1 MMHDVTPNTST
12 FNNNNSH
19 PQTNPEDTEHPNINI
34 KDIKLDTKDWTKIQY
49 TTRHKIFIST
59 EKTDL
64 KKRSEKKKEIE
75 NLIPGYI
82 RIIGSDIKFS
92 DEDMYIKIDFPS
104 AADKIAAVEHLD
116 KTNIQWKT
124 NISSTDQTTTDR
136 KSEIIVRDIPLEIT
150 EEDICRQFTQY
161 GDIRR
166 IVLKVNRAWQTAN
179 VIFHLEDS
187 VRSNFQQ
194 KWSDIIRKDSVRIYP
209 AEDYEHTKQT
219 RDQFCAKLC
228 NLPRNTTGF
237 DIADYITQVKG
248 KTCFIPR
255 TKVQYGRVRYAY
267 VNFETKEDLEAVLTS
282 QEAHYIRNFNIFWT
296 TTDTKTCHICQSR
309 DHLAAVCPRLQD
321 KTKNEKRISKL
332 AELYTRKRLNIP
344 STKNV
349 IKKAANIKKQKT
361 YSQAAQEGIETN
373 IQAKSIEDRLS
384 KVEKLLDT
392 ALFTI
397 QEIIN
402 KGIVEENRAELQKE
416 IFQRNQQN
424 HNTPSR
430 PPNPPKKQNA
440 PTNTQDNTPIN
451 TQ

>member
-1 MMHDVTPNTST
+1 M
-12 FNNNNSH
+12 
-19 PQTNPEDTEHPNINI
+19 
-34 KDIKLDTKDWTKIQY
+34 
-49 TTRHKIFIST
+49 
-59 EKTDL
+59 
-64 KKRSEKKKEIE
+64 
-75 NLIPGYI
+75 
-82 RIIGSDIKFS
+82 
-92 DEDMYIKIDFPS
+92 
-104 AADKIAAVEHLD
+104 
-116 KTNIQWKT
+116 
-124 NISSTDQTTTDR
+124 
-136 KSEIIVRDIPLEIT
+136 EIT
-150 EEDICRQFTQY
+150 EDNIRRQFTQY

-166 IVLKVNRAWQTAN
+166 IILKVNRSWQTAN
-179 VIFHLEDS
+179 IIFHLEDT
-187 VRSNFQQ
+187 VKTYFQD
-194 KWSDIIRKDSVRIYP
+194 KWSDIIRKDSVRIYL
-209 AEDYEHTKQT
+209 AEDYESNKET
-219 RDQFCAKLC
+219 RDLLCAKLC
-228 NLPRNTTGF
+228 NLPRNTTSF
-237 DIADYITQVKG
+237 DIADYINQVKG

-344 STKNV
+344 SAKN
-349 IKKAANIKKQKT
+349 IIRKAENFKKQKT
-361 YSQAAQEGIETN
+361 YSQAAQEGIET
-373 IQAKSIEDRLS
+373 QAKSIEDRLS

-392 ALFTI
+392 ALFAI

-416 IFQRNQQN
+416 ISHRNQQN

-451 TQ
+451 TQPTEKNDNTLSNSIHAPIKDNSLSISTEARISTLESNIIRLIQLVEATQRSAPTDTTPPTPMQQ